1 MGENTWKSFPGFIS
15 PFTSWSQESKPPTN
29 PNHQITI
36 QWFTF
41 TIGSGEGLQVR
52 PRWYPF
58 KTTENN
64 PGLATKTLLQKLLE
78 GTNASA
84 QKVGDAKVFLVY
96 FIRIA
101 SMYSIFTYVY
111 VVFVANVGKYTIHG
125 WYVILITYPTLSAD
139 VCRYFWILVTAFHG
153 WRYVSIYLD
162 MLLVLNGVRKYQIYE
177 MVPRRKKGWYM

>member
-1 MGENTWKSFPGFIS
+1 MILFAYLTIYCNIFQMGWNHQLGKVSFQVLSYLPGKRRICKICCRLRWPSWRKWVWSMNGALEASGKVGRGCVVGPLQMGENTWKSFPGFIS

-64 PGLATKTLLQKLLE
+64 PGLATKTPLQKLLE

-101 SMYSIFTYVY
+101 SMYSVY
-111 VVFVANVGKYTIHG
+111 
-125 WYVILITYPTLSAD
+125 
-139 VCRYFWILVTAFHG
+139 
-153 WRYVSIYLD
+153 
-162 MLLVLNGVRKYQIYE
+162 
-177 MVPRRKKGWYM
+177 